1 MATNLALQLQVIEPD
16 TDLNS
21 IMIGN
26 SRYSDDIWDLRPFI
40 TAKSTKESQK
50 YIRFEYISDAD
61 MKKTVKQ
68 YAYFKLGKTKP
79 KTVRDYIN
87 GKFPM
92 FIEYCSINGI
102 HSFADVTLEDY
113 LNFNLWMKD
122 EKKVATGTGFST
134 CHAVEEII
142 RIGQIKGWNV
152 PQFHLPKTE
161 TANQLWNTKKSMR
174 TNKTKPIPE
183 DVFDKILYHAV
194 HDEKD
199 ALTKAGIIIQSQTG
213 LRINEVLSI
222 QEGCVKRTSD
232 GYDYMEVTLGKTEKG
247 EPIIHKVFINGLVKN
262 AIAELTEHTAEL
274 RKESGLKELFLCRIK
289 SQNNKIAP
297 YTETHWNDKKLRYF
311 IERHDIRDNK
321 GDLYPLTSHQFR
333 STFVRE
339 LIKRKVPIAMIMKQY
354 SHISI
359 EMTAHYLTLQ
369 EEEVKEIYSDMILS
383 PESKIAGLR
392 AKEIKGKL
400 DDLFHG
406 KTEDEI
412 DDVISGLAKT
422 MSFNPLPTGV
432 CLYDFRRGNCTDG
445 DGCFFYNCP
454 NYITE
459 VQFYPIL
466 KDELDLLEK
475 EMARLKEL
483 GQEPAYQ
490 VQAVKYKYLKPLV
503 ESLEVQLN
511 GKESVDCQHFF
522 RQIFLGYFSDIVQ
535 AFDTLRKNV
544 CGDDYTSLHNPIVLS
559 SVLPAYGMFH
569 SIQILFL

>member
-26 SRYSDDIWDLRPFI
+26 SRYSDDVWDLRPFI

-61 MKKTVKQ
+61 MKETVKQ
-68 YAYFKLGKTKP
+68 YAYYKLGKTKP

-87 GKFPM
+87 TSLPQ
-92 FIEYCSINGI
+92 FIEYCSLNGI
-102 HSFADVTLEDY
+102 HSFADVTLENY

-122 EKKVATGTGFST
+122 EKKVALQTGFMS
-134 CHAVEEII
+134 CHVVEEII
-142 RIGQIKGWNV
+142 RIGQIKGWDV

-161 TANQLWNTKKSMR
+161 TANQLWNTNKSMR

-183 DVFDKILYHAV
+183 DVFDKILYHVV

-199 ALTKAGIIIQSQTG
+199 VLTKAGIIIQSQTG

-222 QEGCVKRTSD
+222 QEGCVKRTAD

-247 EPIIHKVFINGLVKN
+247 EPIIHKVFINDLVKD
-262 AIAELTEHTAEL
+262 AIAELTKHTAEL
-274 RKESGLKELFLCRIK
+274 RKESGLKELFIVRNHGIRALNVSKWVGQRL
-289 SQNNKIAP
+289 P
-297 YTETHWNDKKLRYF
+297 HF

-321 GDLYPLTSHQFR
+321 GELYPLTSHQFR
-333 STFVRE
+333 ATFVRE

-354 SHISI
+354 SHVSI

-406 KTEDEI
+406 KTEAEI

-511 GKESVDCQHFF
+511 GKESV
-522 RQIFLGYFSDIVQ
+522 G
-535 AFDTLRKNV
+535 
-544 CGDDYTSLHNPIVLS
+544 
-559 SVLPAYGMFH
+559 
-569 SIQILFL
+569 

>member
-26 SRYSDDIWDLRPFI
+26 SRYSDDVWDLRPFI

-50 YIRFEYISDAD
+50 YIRFEYISDTD

-68 YAYFKLGKTKP
+68 YAYYKLGKTKP
-79 KTVRDYIN
+79 ETVRNYIN
-87 GKFPM
+87 GGLPM

-102 HSFADVTLEDY
+102 HSFTDVTLEYY

-122 EKKVATGTGFST
+122 EKKVATSTGFCS
-134 CHAVEEII
+134 CHVAEEII

-152 PQFHLPKTE
+152 SQFHLPKTE
-161 TANQLWNTKKSMR
+161 TAYQLWNTKSSMI

-199 ALTKAGIIIQSQTG
+199 VLTKAGIIIQSQTG
-213 LRINEVLSI
+213 LRISEVLSI

-247 EPIIHKVFINGLVKN
+247 EPIIHKVFINDHVKD
-262 AIAELTEHTAEL
+262 AIAELSEYTSEL
-274 RKESGLKELFLCRIK
+274 RKESELKELFIQRI
-289 SQNNKIAP
+289 
-297 YTETHWNDKKLRYF
+297 TKKHNAIDVLAKDGYQAYKLNPFIKRY
-311 IERHDIRDNK
+311 DIRDNK
-321 GDLYPLTSHQFR
+321 GELYPLTSHQFR
-333 STFVRE
+333 ATFVRE

-354 SHISI
+354 SHVSI

-383 PESKIAGLR
+383 PKSRIAGLR

-406 KTEDEI
+406 KTEAEI
-412 DDVISGLAKT
+412 DDVITDLAKT

-483 GQEPAYQ
+483 GHEREWQKQYI
-490 VQAVKYKYLKPLV
+490 KYKYLKPLV

-511 GKESVDCQHFF
+511 GKESV
-522 RQIFLGYFSDIVQ
+522 G
-535 AFDTLRKNV
+535 
-544 CGDDYTSLHNPIVLS
+544 
-559 SVLPAYGMFH
+559 
-569 SIQILFL
+569 

>member
-68 YAYFKLGKTKP
+68 YAYFKLGKIKP
-79 KTVRDYIN
+79 QTIRNYIN
-87 GKFPM
+87 SSLPM
-92 FIEYCSINGI
+92 FIEFCSLNGI
-102 HSFADVTLEDY
+102 HSFTDVTLEDY

-122 EKKVATGTGFST
+122 EKKVALQTGFMS
-134 CHAVEEII
+134 CHVVEEII

-161 TANQLWNTKKSMR
+161 TANQLWNTKKSMK

-183 DVFDKILYHAV
+183 DVFDKILYHAI

-199 ALTKAGIIIQSQTG
+199 VLTKAGIIIQSQTG

-247 EPIIHKVFINGLVKN
+247 EPIIHKVFINDIVKD
-262 AIAELTEHTAEL
+262 AIAELSEYTAEL
-274 RKESGLKELFLCRIK
+274 RKESGLKELFIQRI
-289 SQNNKIAP
+289 
-297 YTETHWNDKKLRYF
+297 TKKHNAIDVLAKDGYQAYKLNPFIKRY
-311 IERHDIRDNK
+311 DIRDNK
-321 GDLYPLTSHQFR
+321 GELYPLTSHQFR
-333 STFVRE
+333 ATFVRE

-354 SHISI
+354 SHVSI
-359 EMTAHYLTLQ
+359 EMTAHYLALQ

-406 KTEDEI
+406 KTETEI
-412 DDVISGLAKT
+412 NGVITDLAKT

-483 GQEPAYQ
+483 GHEREWQKQYI
-490 VQAVKYKYLKPLV
+490 KYKYLKPLV

-511 GKESVDCQHFF
+511 GKESV
-522 RQIFLGYFSDIVQ
+522 G
-535 AFDTLRKNV
+535 
-544 CGDDYTSLHNPIVLS
+544 
-559 SVLPAYGMFH
+559 
-569 SIQILFL
+569 

>member
-26 SRYSDDIWDLRPFI
+26 SNYNDDVWDLRPFI
-40 TAKSTKESQK
+40 TAKSTRESHK
-50 YIRFEYISDAD
+50 YIRFEYIADVD
-61 MKKTVKQ
+61 MKETVKQ
-68 YAYFKLGKTKP
+68 YAYYKFGKTKP
-79 KTVRDYIN
+79 QTVREYIN
-87 GKFPM
+87 SSLPM
-92 FIEYCSINGI
+92 FIEYCAINGI

-113 LNFNLWMKD
+113 LNFNLWMKND
-122 EKKVATGTGFST
+122 KKVAQQTGFMS
-134 CHAVEEII
+134 CHVVEEII

-152 PQFHLPKTE
+152 PAFHLPKTE
-161 TANQLWNTKKSMR
+161 TANQLWNTKKSMK

-194 HDEKD
+194 HGEKD
-199 ALTKAGIIIQSQTG
+199 VLTKSGIVIQSQTG

-247 EPIIHKVFINGLVKN
+247 EPIIHKVFINELVKN
-262 AIAELTEHTAEL
+262 TIKELSDYTEPL
-274 RKESGLKELFLCRIK
+274 RKESGLKELFLVKNHGIRVLNVEK
-289 SQNNKIAP
+289 WSVVRL
-297 YTETHWNDKKLRYF
+297 THF
-311 IERHDIRDNK
+311 IERWDIRDNK
-321 GDLYPLTSHQFR
+321 GELYPLTSHQFR
-333 STFVRE
+333 ATFVRE

-354 SHISI
+354 SHVSI

-412 DDVISGLAKT
+412 DDVITDLAKT

-475 EMARLKEL
+475 EITRLKEL
-483 GQEPAYQ
+483 GHEREWQKQYI
-490 VQAVKYKYLKPLV
+490 KYKYLKPLV
-503 ESLEVQLN
+503 GSLEVQLN
-511 GKESVDCQHFF
+511 GKESV
-522 RQIFLGYFSDIVQ
+522 G
-535 AFDTLRKNV
+535 
-544 CGDDYTSLHNPIVLS
+544 
-559 SVLPAYGMFH
+559 
-569 SIQILFL
+569 

>member
-1 MATNLALQLQVIEPD
+1 MATNLVLQLQVIEPD
-16 TDLNS
+16 TDLNI

-26 SRYSDDIWDLRPFI
+26 SNYNDDVWDLRPFI
-40 TAKSTKESQK
+40 TAKSTKESHK
-50 YIRFEYISDAD
+50 YIRFEYIADVD
-61 MKKTVKQ
+61 MKEIVKQ
-68 YAYFKLGKTKP
+68 YAYYKLGKIKP
-79 KTVRDYIN
+79 QTVREYIN
-87 GKFPM
+87 GRLPM
-92 FIEYCSINGI
+92 FIEYCSLNGI

-113 LNFNLWMKD
+113 LNFNLWMKND
-122 EKKVATGTGFST
+122 KKVAVGTGNNS
-134 CHAVEEII
+134 CHVVEEII

-152 PQFHLPKTE
+152 PTFHLPKAE
-161 TANQLWNTKKSMR
+161 TANQLWNTRKSMK

-194 HDEKD
+194 HDEND
-199 ALTKAGIIIQSQTG
+199 VLTKAGIIIQSQTG

-222 QEGCVKRTSD
+222 QEGCVKRTFD

-247 EPIIHKVFINGLVKN
+247 EPIIHKVFINELVKN
-262 AIAELTEHTAEL
+262 TIKELSDFTEPL
-274 RKESGLKELFLCRIK
+274 RKESGLKELFLVKNHGIRVLNVAK
-289 SQNNKIAP
+289 WNENRL
-297 YTETHWNDKKLRYF
+297 THF
-311 IERHDIRDNK
+311 IERWDIRDNK
-321 GDLYPLTSHQFR
+321 CELYPLTSHRFR
-333 STFVRE
+333 ATFVRE

-354 SHISI
+354 SHVSI

-369 EEEVKEIYSDMILS
+369 AEEVKEIYSDMILS
-383 PESKIAGLR
+383 PESKLAGLR

-412 DDVISGLAKT
+412 DDVITDLAKT

-511 GKESVDCQHFF
+511 GKESV
-522 RQIFLGYFSDIVQ
+522 G
-535 AFDTLRKNV
+535 
-544 CGDDYTSLHNPIVLS
+544 
-559 SVLPAYGMFH
+559 
-569 SIQILFL
+569 

>member
-1 MATNLALQLQVIEPD
+1 MATNLTLQLQVIEPD

-26 SRYSDDIWDLRPFI
+26 SNYNDDVWDLRPFI
-40 TAKSTKESQK
+40 TVKSTMESHK
-50 YIRFEYISDAD
+50 YIRFEYIADVD
-61 MKKTVKQ
+61 MKETVKQ
-68 YAYFKLGKTKP
+68 YAYYKLGKAKP
-79 KTVRDYIN
+79 QTVQNYIN
-87 GKFPM
+87 GSLPM
-92 FIEYCSINGI
+92 FIEYCSLNGI
-102 HSFADVTLEDY
+102 HSFSDVTLEDY
-113 LNFNLWMKD
+113 LNFNLWMKND
-122 EKKVATGTGFST
+122 KKVAVGTGNAS
-134 CHAVEEII
+134 CHVVEEII

-152 PQFHLPKTE
+152 PTFHLSKTE
-161 TANQLWNTKKSMR
+161 TANQLWNTKKSMK

-199 ALTKAGIIIQSQTG
+199 VLTKSGIIIQSQTG

-222 QEGCVKRTSD
+222 QEGYVKRTSD

-247 EPIIHKVFINGLVKN
+247 EPIIHKVFINELVKN
-262 AIAELTEHTAEL
+262 AIKELTDFTEPL
-274 RKESGLKELFLCRIK
+274 RKESGLKELFLVKYNGIRVLK
-289 SQNNKIAP
+289 VTKWNENRL
-297 YTETHWNDKKLRYF
+297 THF
-311 IERHDIRDNK
+311 IERWDIRDNK
-321 GDLYPLTSHQFR
+321 GELYPLTSHQFR
-333 STFVRE
+333 ATFVRE

-354 SHISI
+354 SHVSI

-369 EEEVKEIYSDMILS
+369 EEEVKEIYSDIILS

-412 DDVISGLAKT
+412 DDVITDLAKT

-475 EMARLKEL
+475 EMTRLKEL
-483 GQEPAYQ
+483 GHEREWQKRYI
-490 VQAVKYKYLKPLV
+490 KYKYLKPLV

-511 GKESVDCQHFF
+511 GKESV
-522 RQIFLGYFSDIVQ
+522 G
-535 AFDTLRKNV
+535 
-544 CGDDYTSLHNPIVLS
+544 
-559 SVLPAYGMFH
+559 
-569 SIQILFL
+569 

>member
-26 SRYSDDIWDLRPFI
+26 SRYSDDIWDLKPFI

-61 MKKTVKQ
+61 IKETVKQ
-68 YAYFKLGKTKP
+68 YAYYKLGKIKP
-79 KTVRDYIN
+79 KSVRDYIN
-87 GKFPM
+87 ASLPQ
-92 FIEYCSINGI
+92 FIEYCSLNGI
-102 HSFADVTLEDY
+102 HNFADVTLEDY

-122 EKKVATGTGFST
+122 EKKVATCTGFMS
-134 CHAVEEII
+134 CHVVEELI

-161 TANQLWNTKKSMR
+161 TANQLWNRKQSMR

-199 ALTKAGIIIQSQTG
+199 VLTKAGIIIQSQTG

-247 EPIIHKVFINGLVKN
+247 EPIIHKVFINNLVKDT
-262 AIAELTEHTAEL
+262 IAELSEYTAKL
-274 RKESGLKELFLCRIK
+274 RKESGLKELFIQRI
-289 SQNNKIAP
+289 
-297 YTETHWNDKKLRYF
+297 TKKHNAIDVLAKDGYQAYKLNPFIIRY
-311 IERHDIRDNK
+311 DIRDNK
-321 GDLYPLTSHQFR
+321 GELYPLTSHQFR
-333 STFVRE
+333 ATFVRE

-354 SHISI
+354 SHVSI

-383 PESKIAGLR
+383 PESRIAGLR

-412 DDVISGLAKT
+412 DDVITGLAKT

-483 GQEPAYQ
+483 GHEREWQKQYI
-490 VQAVKYKYLKPLV
+490 KYKYLKPLV

-511 GKESVDCQHFF
+511 GKESV
-522 RQIFLGYFSDIVQ
+522 G
-535 AFDTLRKNV
+535 
-544 CGDDYTSLHNPIVLS
+544 
-559 SVLPAYGMFH
+559 
-569 SIQILFL
+569 

>member
-16 TDLNS
+16 TDLSS

-26 SRYSDDIWDLRPFI
+26 SRYSDDVWDLRPFI
-40 TAKSTKESQK
+40 ISKNLDTSKTS
-50 YIRFEYISDAD
+50 IRFEYISDAD
-61 MKKTVKQ
+61 MKETVKQ
-68 YAYFKLGKTKP
+68 YTYYKLGKTKP
-79 KTVRDYIN
+79 KTVRGYIN
-87 GKFPM
+87 TSLPQ
-92 FIEYCSINGI
+92 FIKYCSLNGI
-102 HSFADVTLEDY
+102 HSFVDVALEDY
-113 LNFNLWMKD
+113 LNFNLWMKE
-122 EKKVATGTGFST
+122 EKKVAMQTGFMS
-134 CHAVEEII
+134 CHVVEEII
-142 RIGQIKGWNV
+142 RIGQTKGWNV

-199 ALTKAGIIIQSQTG
+199 VLTKAGIIIQSQTG

-232 GYDYMEVTLGKTEKG
+232 GYDYMEVTLSKTEKG
-247 EPIIHKVFINGLVKN
+247 EPIIHEVFINELVKDV
-262 AIAELTEHTAEL
+262 IAELSEYTAEL
-274 RKESGLKELFLCRIK
+274 RKESGLKELFLCRVK
-289 SQNNKIAP
+289 SQNNRVAL
-297 YTETHWNDKKLRYF
+297 YTLTHWNDKKLRFF

-321 GDLYPLTSHQFR
+321 GNLYRLTSHQFR
-333 STFVRE
+333 ATFVRE

-354 SHISI
+354 SHVSI

-406 KTEDEI
+406 KTEAEI
-412 DDVISGLAKT
+412 DDVITDLAKT

-483 GQEPAYQ
+483 GQGPAYQ

-511 GKESVDCQHFF
+511 DKESV
-522 RQIFLGYFSDIVQ
+522 G
-535 AFDTLRKNV
+535 
-544 CGDDYTSLHNPIVLS
+544 
-559 SVLPAYGMFH
+559 
-569 SIQILFL
+569 

>member
-1 MATNLALQLQVIEPD
+1 METNLALQLQVIEPN
-16 TDLNS
+16 TDLSS

-26 SRYSDDIWDLRPFI
+26 SRYSDDAWDLRPFI
-40 TAKSTKESQK
+40 TAKTTNESHK
-50 YIRFEYISDAD
+50 YIRFEYISDVD
-61 MKKTVKQ
+61 MKETVKQ
-68 YAYFKLGKTKP
+68 YAYYKLGKSKP
-79 KTVRDYIN
+79 KTVRVYIN
-87 GKFPM
+87 GSLPM

-102 HSFADVTLEDY
+102 HSFADITLEDY

-122 EKKVATGTGFST
+122 EKKVATGTGFIT
-134 CHAVEEII
+134 CHVVEEII

-183 DVFDKILYHAV
+183 DVFDKILYHAI

-199 ALTKAGIIIQSQTG
+199 VLTKAGIIIQSQTG

-247 EPIIHKVFINGLVKN
+247 EPIIHKVFINNLVKD
-262 AIAELTEHTAEL
+262 AIAELSEYTAEL
-274 RKESGLKELFLCRIK
+274 RKESGLKELFLCKNRNKGNLIDVYNSDRFGLRKYNAFIK
-289 SQNNKIAP
+289 K
-297 YTETHWNDKKLRYF
+297 Y
-311 IERHDIRDNK
+311 DIRDNK
-321 GDLYPLTSHQFR
+321 GELYQLASHQFR
-333 STFVRE
+333 ATFVRE

-354 SHISI
+354 SHVSI

-412 DDVISGLAKT
+412 NGVITDLAKT

-511 GKESVDCQHFF
+511 V
-522 RQIFLGYFSDIVQ
+522 
-535 AFDTLRKNV
+535 
-544 CGDDYTSLHNPIVLS
+544 
-559 SVLPAYGMFH
+559 
-569 SIQILFL
+569 

>member
-16 TDLNS
+16 TDLSS

-26 SRYSDDIWDLRPFI
+26 SRYSDDVWDLRPFI
-40 TAKSTKESQK
+40 TAKTTNESHK

-61 MKKTVKQ
+61 MKETVKQ
-68 YAYFKLGKTKP
+68 YAYYKLGKMKP
-79 KTVRDYIN
+79 QTVRNYIN
-87 GKFPM
+87 SYLPM
-92 FIEYCSINGI
+92 FIEYYSINGI
-102 HSFADVTLEDY
+102 HSFEDVTLEDY

-122 EKKVATGTGFST
+122 EKKVATGTGNNS
-134 CHAVEEII
+134 CHVVEEII

-161 TANQLWNTKKSMR
+161 TANQLWNRKKSMK
-174 TNKTKPIPE
+174 TNKTKPITE

-199 ALTKAGIIIQSQTG
+199 VLTKAGIIIQSQTG

-247 EPIIHKVFINGLVKN
+247 EPIIHKVFINDIVKD
-262 AIAELTEHTAEL
+262 AIAELSEYTSEL
-274 RKESGLKELFLCRIK
+274 RKESGLKELFLCKNRNKGNLIDVYNSDRFGLRKYNAFIK
-289 SQNNKIAP
+289 K
-297 YTETHWNDKKLRYF
+297 Y
-311 IERHDIRDNK
+311 DIRDNK
-321 GDLYPLTSHQFR
+321 CELYQLASHQFR
-333 STFVRE
+333 ATFVRE

-354 SHISI
+354 SHVSI

-412 DDVISGLAKT
+412 NGVITDLAKT

-483 GQEPAYQ
+483 GHEREWQKQYI
-490 VQAVKYKYLKPLV
+490 KHKYLKPLV

-511 GKESVDCQHFF
+511 GKESV
-522 RQIFLGYFSDIVQ
+522 G
-535 AFDTLRKNV
+535 
-544 CGDDYTSLHNPIVLS
+544 
-559 SVLPAYGMFH
+559 
-569 SIQILFL
+569 

>member
-26 SRYSDDIWDLRPFI
+26 SKYSDDVWDLRPFI
-40 TAKSTKESQK
+40 TAKSVQTGQK
-50 YIRFEYISDAD
+50 WIRFEYIADAD
-61 MKKTVKQ
+61 MKETVKQ
-68 YAYFKLGKTKP
+68 YAYYKLGKTKP

-87 GKFPM
+87 TSLPQ
-92 FIEYCSINGI
+92 FIECCSTNSI
-102 HSFADVTLEDY
+102 HRFADVTLEDY

-122 EKKVATGTGFST
+122 EKKVAMQTGFMS
-134 CHAVEEII
+134 CHVVEEII
-142 RIGQIKGWNV
+142 RIGQIKGWDV
-152 PQFHLPKTE
+152 PRFHLPKTE
-161 TANQLWNTKKSMR
+161 TANQLWNKKRSMKS
-174 TNKTKPIPE
+174 NKTKPIPE

-199 ALTKAGIIIQSQTG
+199 VLTKAGIIIQSQTG

-222 QEGCVKRTSD
+222 QEGCIKRTAD

-247 EPIIHKVFINGLVKN
+247 EPIIHKVFINDLVKD
-262 AIAELTEHTAEL
+262 AIAELSEYTAEL
-274 RKESGLKELFLCRIK
+274 RKESGLKELFIIRNHGIRALNGAKWVEKRL
-289 SQNNKIAP
+289 P
-297 YTETHWNDKKLRYF
+297 HF

-321 GDLYPLTSHQFR
+321 GELYPLTSHQFR
-333 STFVRE
+333 ATFVRE

-354 SHISI
+354 SHVSI

-406 KTEDEI
+406 KTEAEI
-412 DDVISGLAKT
+412 DDIITDLAKT

-483 GQEPAYQ
+483 GHEREWQKQYI
-490 VQAVKYKYLKPLV
+490 KYKYLKPLV

-511 GKESVDCQHFF
+511 GKESD
-522 RQIFLGYFSDIVQ
+522 G
-535 AFDTLRKNV
+535 
-544 CGDDYTSLHNPIVLS
+544 
-559 SVLPAYGMFH
+559 
-569 SIQILFL
+569 

>member
-21 IMIGN
+21 IMISN
-26 SRYSDDIWDLRPFI
+26 SRYSDDVWDLRPFI
-40 TAKSTKESQK
+40 TAKSVQTGQK
-50 YIRFEYISDAD
+50 WIRFEYIVDAD
-61 MKKTVKQ
+61 MKETVKQ
-68 YAYFKLGKTKP
+68 YAYYKLGKVKP

-87 GKFPM
+87 GLLPM
-92 FIEYCSINGI
+92 FIKYCSINGI
-102 HSFADVTLEDY
+102 HSFVDVTLEDY
-113 LNFNLWMKD
+113 LDFNLWMKD
-122 EKKVATGTGFST
+122 EKKVALQTGFIS
-134 CHAVEEII
+134 CHVVEEII

-152 PQFHLPKTE
+152 PQFHLPKAE
-161 TANQLWNTKKSMR
+161 TANQLWNRKQSMR
-174 TNKTKPIPE
+174 TNKTKPIPK
-183 DVFDKILYHAV
+183 DVFDKILYHTV

-199 ALTKAGIIIQSQTG
+199 VLTKAGIIIQSQTG

-222 QEGCVKRTSD
+222 QEDCVKRTQD

-247 EPIIHKVFINGLVKN
+247 EPIIHKVFINDLVKDT
-262 AIAELTEHTAEL
+262 IAELSEYTAEL
-274 RKESGLKELFLCRIK
+274 RKESGLKELFIIRYHRIRALNGAK
-289 SQNNKIAP
+289 WVEKRLP
-297 YTETHWNDKKLRYF
+297 HF

-321 GDLYPLTSHQFR
+321 GELYPLTSHQFR
-333 STFVRE
+333 ATFVRE

-354 SHISI
+354 SHVSI

-383 PESKIAGLR
+383 PESRIAGLR

-406 KTEDEI
+406 KTEAEI
-412 DDVISGLAKT
+412 DDVITDLAKT

-475 EMARLKEL
+475 EMIRLKEP
-483 GQEPAYQ
+483 GHEREWQKQYI
-490 VQAVKYKYLKPLV
+490 KYKYLKPLV

-511 GKESVDCQHFF
+511 GKESV
-522 RQIFLGYFSDIVQ
+522 G
-535 AFDTLRKNV
+535 
-544 CGDDYTSLHNPIVLS
+544 
-559 SVLPAYGMFH
+559 
-569 SIQILFL
+569 

>member
-16 TDLNS
+16 TNLNS

-26 SRYSDDIWDLRPFI
+26 SRYSDDVWDLKPFI
-40 TAKSTKESQK
+40 TAKTTKESHK
-50 YIRFEYISDAD
+50 YISFKYISDAD

-68 YAYFKLGKTKP
+68 YAYYKLGKIKP
-79 KTVRDYIN
+79 QTVITYIN
-87 GKFPM
+87 SALPSFM
-92 FIEYCSINGI
+92 EYCSLNGI
-102 HSFADVTLEDY
+102 HSFADVTLENY

-122 EKKVATGTGFST
+122 EKKVAISTGNYS
-134 CHAVEEII
+134 CHVVEEII
-142 RIGQIKGWNV
+142 RIGQIKGWDV

-161 TANQLWNTKKSMR
+161 TANQLWNTKSSMR

-199 ALTKAGIIIQSQTG
+199 VLTKAGIIIQSQTG

-222 QEGCVKRTSD
+222 QEGCVKRTLD

-247 EPIIHKVFINGLVKN
+247 EPIIHKVFINGLVKD
-262 AIAELTEHTAEL
+262 AIAELSERTAEL
-274 RKESGLKELFLCRIK
+274 RKESNMKELFLIK
-289 SQNNKIAP
+289 QWGIRCLNPNK
-297 YTETHWNDKKLRYF
+297 WNENRLPHF
-311 IERHDIRDNK
+311 IERWDIRNNK
-321 GDLYPLTSHQFR
+321 GELYNLKSHQFR
-333 STFVRE
+333 ATFVRE

-354 SHISI
+354 SHVSI
-359 EMTAHYLTLQ
+359 EMTAHYLILQ
-369 EEEVKEIYSDMILS
+369 EEEIKEIYSDMILS

-406 KTEDEI
+406 KTEAEI
-412 DDVISGLAKT
+412 DDVITDLAKT

-466 KDELDLLEK
+466 KNELDLLEK
-475 EMARLKEL
+475 EMTRLKEL
-483 GQEPAYQ
+483 GHEREWQKQYI
-490 VQAVKYKYLKPLV
+490 KYKYLKPLV

-511 GKESVDCQHFF
+511 GKES
-522 RQIFLGYFSDIVQ
+522 IG
-535 AFDTLRKNV
+535 
-544 CGDDYTSLHNPIVLS
+544 
-559 SVLPAYGMFH
+559 
-569 SIQILFL
+569 

>member
-1 MATNLALQLQVIEPD
+1 METNLALQLQVIEPN
-16 TDLNS
+16 TDLSS

-26 SRYSDDIWDLRPFI
+26 SRYSDDAWDLRPFI
-40 TAKSTKESQK
+40 TAKTTNESHK
-50 YIRFEYISDAD
+50 YIRFEYISDVD
-61 MKKTVKQ
+61 MKETVKQ
-68 YAYFKLGKTKP
+68 YAYYKLGKSKP
-79 KTVRDYIN
+79 KTVRVYIN
-87 GKFPM
+87 GSLPM

-102 HSFADVTLEDY
+102 HSFADITLEDY
-113 LNFNLWMKD
+113 LNFNHWMKD
-122 EKKVATGTGFST
+122 EKKVATGTGFIT
-134 CHAVEEII
+134 CHVVEEII

-161 TANQLWNTKKSMR
+161 TANQLWNTKKSMK

-183 DVFDKILYHAV
+183 DVFDKILYHAI

-199 ALTKAGIIIQSQTG
+199 VLTKAGIIIQSQTG

-247 EPIIHKVFINGLVKN
+247 EPIIHKVFINNLVKD
-262 AIAELTEHTAEL
+262 AIAELSEYTAEL
-274 RKESGLKELFLCRIK
+274 RKESGLKELFLCKNRNKGNLIDVYNSDRFGLRKYNAFIK
-289 SQNNKIAP
+289 K
-297 YTETHWNDKKLRYF
+297 Y
-311 IERHDIRDNK
+311 DIRDNK
-321 GDLYPLTSHQFR
+321 GELYQLASHQFR
-333 STFVRE
+333 ATFVRE

-354 SHISI
+354 SHVSI

-412 DDVISGLAKT
+412 NGVITDLAKT

-511 GKESVDCQHFF
+511 V
-522 RQIFLGYFSDIVQ
+522 
-535 AFDTLRKNV
+535 
-544 CGDDYTSLHNPIVLS
+544 
-559 SVLPAYGMFH
+559 
-569 SIQILFL
+569 

>member
-16 TDLNS
+16 TDLSS

-26 SRYSDDIWDLRPFI
+26 SRYSDDVWDLRPFI
-40 TAKSTKESQK
+40 ISKNLDLSKTSL
-50 YIRFEYISDAD
+50 RFRYISDAD
-61 MKKTVKQ
+61 MKETVKQ
-68 YAYFKLGKTKP
+68 YAYYKLGKTKP
-79 KTVRDYIN
+79 QTVRDYIN
-87 GKFPM
+87 SKLPM
-92 FIEYCSINGI
+92 FIEYCSTNGI
-102 HSFADVTLEDY
+102 HSFVDVTLEDY

-122 EKKVATGTGFST
+122 EKKVATSTGFHS
-134 CHAVEEII
+134 CHVVEEII

-152 PQFHLPKTE
+152 PQFHLPRTE
-161 TANQLWNTKKSMR
+161 TACQLWPVQKSMKS
-174 TNKTKPIPE
+174 NKTKPIPE

-199 ALTKAGIIIQSQTG
+199 VLTKAGIIIQSQTG

-247 EPIIHKVFINGLVKN
+247 EPIIHKVFINELVKDS
-262 AIAELTEHTAEL
+262 IAELSEYTAGL
-274 RKESGLKELFLCRIK
+274 RKKSGLKELFLTSRARVCNRDNWNHQHIEPFIK
-289 SQNNKIAP
+289 K
-297 YTETHWNDKKLRYF
+297 
-311 IERHDIRDNK
+311 HDIRDNK
-321 GDLYPLTSHQFR
+321 GELYPLTSHQFR
-333 STFVRE
+333 ATFVRE
-339 LIKRKVPIAMIMKQY
+339 LIKRKVPIAMMMKQY
-354 SHISI
+354 SHVSI

-383 PESKIAGLR
+383 PESRIAGLR

-412 DDVISGLAKT
+412 DDVITGLAKT

-511 GKESVDCQHFF
+511 GKESV
-522 RQIFLGYFSDIVQ
+522 G
-535 AFDTLRKNV
+535 
-544 CGDDYTSLHNPIVLS
+544 
-559 SVLPAYGMFH
+559 
-569 SIQILFL
+569 

>member
-1 MATNLALQLQVIEPD
+1 MATNLALQLQVIEPN
-16 TDLNS
+16 TDLSN

-26 SRYSDDIWDLRPFI
+26 SRYSDDVWDLRPFI
-40 TAKSTKESQK
+40 TAKTTNESHK

-61 MKKTVKQ
+61 MKETVKQ
-68 YAYFKLGKTKP
+68 YAYYKLGKTKP
-79 KTVRDYIN
+79 QTVRDYIN
-87 GKFPM
+87 AKLPM

-102 HSFADVTLEDY
+102 HSFADITLEDY

-122 EKKVATGTGFST
+122 EKKVAQQTGFVS
-134 CHAVEEII
+134 CHVIEEII
-142 RIGQIKGWNV
+142 RIGQIKEWNV

-161 TANQLWNTKKSMR
+161 TANQLWNTKKSMK

-247 EPIIHKVFINGLVKN
+247 EPIIQKVFINNLVKD
-262 AIAELTEHTAEL
+262 AIAELSEYTAEL
-274 RKESGLKELFLCRIK
+274 RKESGLKELFLCKNRNKGNLIDVYNSDRFGLRKYNAFIK
-289 SQNNKIAP
+289 K
-297 YTETHWNDKKLRYF
+297 Y
-311 IERHDIRDNK
+311 DIRDNR
-321 GDLYPLTSHQFR
+321 GELYQLASHQFR
-333 STFVRE
+333 TTFVRE

-354 SHISI
+354 SHVSI

-383 PESKIAGLR
+383 PESRIAGLR

-412 DDVISGLAKT
+412 DDVITGLAKT

-483 GQEPAYQ
+483 GHEREWQKQYI
-490 VQAVKYKYLKPLV
+490 KYKYLKPLV

-511 GKESVDCQHFF
+511 GKESV
-522 RQIFLGYFSDIVQ
+522 G
-535 AFDTLRKNV
+535 
-544 CGDDYTSLHNPIVLS
+544 
-559 SVLPAYGMFH
+559 
-569 SIQILFL
+569 

>member
-26 SRYSDDIWDLRPFI
+26 SRYSDDVWDLRPFI
-40 TAKSTKESQK
+40 TAKSVQTGQK
-50 YIRFEYISDAD
+50 WLRFEYISDAD

-68 YAYFKLGKTKP
+68 YAYYKLGKVKP

-87 GKFPM
+87 GNLPM
-92 FIEYCSINGI
+92 FIEYCSISGI
-102 HSFADVTLEDY
+102 HSFADITLEDY

-122 EKKVATGTGFST
+122 EKKVATSTGNHS
-134 CHAVEEII
+134 CHVVEEII

-161 TANQLWNTKKSMR
+161 TANQLWNTKKSMK

-199 ALTKAGIIIQSQTG
+199 VLTKAGIIIQSQTG

-232 GYDYMEVTLGKTEKG
+232 GYDYMGVTLGKTEKG
-247 EPIIHKVFINGLVKN
+247 EPIIHKVFINDIVKD
-262 AIAELTEHTAEL
+262 AIAELSEYTAEL
-274 RKESGLKELFLCRIK
+274 RKESGLKELFVIRNHGIRALNVAK
-289 SQNNKIAP
+289 
-297 YTETHWNDKKLRYF
+297 WNENRLSHF
-311 IERHDIRDNK
+311 IERYDIRDNK
-321 GDLYPLTSHQFR
+321 GELYPLTSHQFR
-333 STFVRE
+333 ATFVRE

-354 SHISI
+354 SHVSI

-392 AKEIKGKL
+392 AKEIKSKL

-412 DDVISGLAKT
+412 DEVITGLAKT

-466 KDELDLLEK
+466 KDELDLIEK

-511 GKESVDCQHFF
+511 V
-522 RQIFLGYFSDIVQ
+522 
-535 AFDTLRKNV
+535 
-544 CGDDYTSLHNPIVLS
+544 
-559 SVLPAYGMFH
+559 
-569 SIQILFL
+569 